1 MTSYI
6 LNKYKKTIY
15 YTNCGHKIDTTYTF
29 CNKCGHIV
37 SETPLKK
44 DVLNPFMIE
53 CNAQLAHD
61 EEMSQYEEHN
71 KD

>member
-15 YTNCGHKIDTTYTF
+15 CTNCGHKIDTTYTF

-44 DVLNPFMIE
+44 DVLNQFMIE

-61 EEMSQYEEHN
+61 EEMSQYKEH
-71 KD
+71 DRD

>member
-15 YTNCGHKIDTTYTF
+15 CTNCGHKIDTTYTF

-37 SETPLKK
+37 SETPLKI
-44 DVLNPFMIE
+44 DVLNLFMIV
-53 CNAQLAHD
+53 CNAQLALD
-61 EEMSQYEEHN
+61 EELSEYKEH
-71 KD
+71 DRD